1 MLSSQKLP
9 PIKTEIQL
17 KHQNMLTQRLTQSI
31 KFPDLEELKKSKKK
45 IEPITKKKV
54 EKNSNNKNII
64 FTTPNRK
71 KKIESKIQDFN
82 TSSI

>member
-45 IEPITKKKV
+45 
-54 EKNSNNKNII
+54 N
-64 FTTPNRK
+64 
-71 KKIESKIQDFN
+71 
-82 TSSI
+82 